1 MSAREV
7 IARACTPTPDECFHG
22 SGSIAPGA
30 SEFHCLV
37 KMWEREIPRADA
49 IISDLRA
56 AGYVILSPDEVRGM
70 RDEALDEAIKAALD
84 HPGQQFTNHRGQ
96 VDWTPSSKYDVAA
109 AIRSLK
115 GGRDAQ

>member
-56 AGYVILSPDEVRGM
+56 AGHVILSPDEVRAAK
-70 RDEALDEAIKAALD
+70 RVVEIANRNEASPEGSLLARL
-84 HPGQQFTNHRGQ
+84 
-96 VDWTPSSKYDVAA
+96 
-109 AIRSLK
+109 LK
-115 GGRDAQ
+115 GGRDVT